1 MVLLVALVP
10 GIWLAGVVTA
20 VLRAPQGRHA

>member
-10 GIWLAGVVTA
+10 GMWPAGVVTA
-20 VLRAPQGRHA
+20 VLRARQGRHA